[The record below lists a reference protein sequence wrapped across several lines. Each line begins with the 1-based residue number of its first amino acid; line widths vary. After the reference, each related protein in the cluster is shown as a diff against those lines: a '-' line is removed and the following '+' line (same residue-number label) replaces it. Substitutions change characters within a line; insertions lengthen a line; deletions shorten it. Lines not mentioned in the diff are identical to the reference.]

1 VVEHNIGIDGYAPRL
16 HGGDQLLEILLV
28 AKRGID
34 EAQILRYLERNSA
47 NTCPLI
53 TPQHVRQ
60 LMMVLAG
67 RQLVEGAHFPGD
79 RVMHWRRRAQEAA

>member
-1 VVEHNIGIDGYAPRL
+1 MIPHPQHARL
-16 HGGDQLLEILLV
+16 VDLAREYLTADWCI
-28 AKRGID
+28 
-34 EAQILRYLERNSA
+34 EAQVAGYLDRHSPA
-47 NTCPLI
+47 SCPPI

-67 RQLVEGAHFPGD
+67 RQIVEGAHFPGD